1 MLKNLIIIKQN
12 ENITKTS
19 QLANQFS
26 GNEDYTKQAH
36 ILKENSLLARNI
48 TPTNSFD

>member
-1 MLKNLIIIKQN
+1 MLRNLIIIKQN

-26 GNEDYTKQAH
+26 GKKTTKQGH
-36 ILKENSLLARNI
+36 ILNENNSLARNI

>member
-1 MLKNLIIIKQN
+1 MLKSLIIIKQN

-26 GNEDYTKQAH
+26 GNQDYEAGTY
-36 ILKENSLLARNI
+36 S
-48 TPTNSFD
+48 